1 MMPPG
6 SALSAKQPTSV
17 SQIAFV
23 ERLEPSAEHIEDLET
38 ARLVTSIQAGAGP
51 DAFTALYR
59 RYFDRVFSYLRLLV
73 NDSHQAEDLTQ
84 DVFIK
89 LMEKIPDYRRRSE
102 PFRAWLFTV
111 ARNQAID
118 RLRRSNRLELDRNGD
133 LEGRAERAEHDE
145 PRLGGFDWISDGDLM
160 LFVERLPLAQRQV
173 LALRFMLDMTHA
185 EIATVLGRSHED
197 VRTLQHRALRFL
209 NGRLGAIRARPSTE
223 KRRTRSQI
231 YRRQAPVLRMR
242 RFSLSP

>member
-59 RYFDRVFSYLRLLV
+59 RYFDRIFSYLRLLV

-118 RLRRSNRLELDRNGD
+118 RLRRSNRLELDENGA
-133 LEGRAERAEHDE
+133 GERAQAARSDE
-145 PRLGGFDWISDGDLM
+145 PSLGGFDWISDGDLV
-160 LFVERLPLAQRQV
+160 LFIERLPLAQRQV
-173 LALRFMLDMTHA
+173 LVLRFMLDMTHA
-185 EIATVLGRSHED
+185 EIAAVLGRSAVD